1 MPFAQNGDAR
11 IHWEESGSG
20 DPLLLVMGFGLSAE
34 AWAPFLPLLGGYRTI
49 TYDNR
54 GTGSSEGP
62 LDDMSIASFANDA
75 AAVLRDAGIAR
86 AHVHGQS
93 MGGMIAQQLTLDHPE
108 LVHTLALGATT
119 PAPVR
124 LAPSDSS
131 GVADLF
137 MGVGMMASDPAAGM
151 DLVMPAVFSPEFL
164 RDNPSMRDLFMQLST
179 AGAPAP
185 AAVEATI
192 RAMADLSSCR
202 AWDVADRLGEI
213 SVPTLVQH
221 GSADRII
228 PVEAGRYLAEHIP
241 GAEYQEIAGA
251 GHVYAMEQPME
262 AIPRLMQFWAAHPLG
277 AAATRS

>member
-1 MPFAQNGDAR
+1 MPFAQSGDAR
-11 IHWEESGSG
+11 INWNETGSG

-34 AWAPFLPLLGGYRTI
+34 AWAPFLPLLGGRRVI

-62 LDDMSIASFANDA
+62 LDDLSIATFAEDA
-75 AAVLRDAGIAR
+75 AAVLRDAGVER

-119 PAPVR
+119 PSPVR
-124 LAPSDSS
+124 LAAP
-131 GVADLF
+131 DLQPVVDLYS
-137 MGVGMMASDPAAGM
+137 GVGMMASDPQAGM
-151 DLVMPAVFSPEFL
+151 DLVLPVVFSPEYL
-164 RDNPSMRDLFMQLST
+164 RDNPGMRELFLQLST
-179 AGAPAP
+179 AGAPSP
-185 AAVEATI
+185 DAVEATV
-192 RAMADLSSCR
+192 RAIADLTSGR
-202 AWDVADRLGEI
+202 AFDVADRLGEI

-221 GSADRII
+221 GAADRII
-228 PVEAGRYLAEHIP
+228 PVEAGRFLAEHIR

-262 AIPRLMQFWAAHPLG
+262 ALPRLLQFWAAHPI
-277 AAATRS
+277 AAAVQG

>member
-1 MPFAQNGDAR
+1 MPHAQNGDAR
-11 IHWEESGSG
+11 INWNETGSG
-20 DPLLLVMGFGLSAE
+20 EPLLLVMGFGLSAE
-34 AWAPFLPLLGGYRTI
+34 AWSPFLPLLGNFRVI

-62 LDDMSIASFANDA
+62 LDDLSIATFAEDA
-75 AAVLRDAGIAR
+75 AAVLRAAGVER

-124 LAPSDSS
+124 LAPADSQP
-131 GVADLF
+131 VIDLF
-137 MGVGMMASDPAAGM
+137 MGVGMMATDPAAGM
-151 DLVMPAVFSPEFL
+151 DLVLPAVFSPEFL
-164 RDNPSMRDLFMQLST
+164 RDNPSMRELFMQLST
-179 AGAPAP
+179 AGAPSAE
-185 AAVEATI
+185 AVEATV
-192 RAMADLSSCR
+192 RAMADMTSGR
-202 AWDVADRLGEI
+202 AFDVADRLGEI

-228 PVEAGRYLAEHIP
+228 PVEAGRFLAEHIP

-262 AIPRLMQFWAAHPLG
+262 AIPRLLQFWAAHPVG
-277 AAATRS
+277 AAVRS